1 MDDPTSG
8 LQNLALF
15 ITIFSP
21 ALALVVVG
29 FRTYGRVSSKLFGWD
44 DGLILV
50 AMVRERILGKIDR
63 FAYPNFVLVIG
74 RRGDLCDVDVSVFL
88 CYK

>member
-15 ITIFSP
+15 ITVFFP
-21 ALALVVVG
+21 VLALVIVG
-29 FRTYGRVSSKLFGWD
+29 FRTYGRVSAHLFGWD

-50 AMVRERILGKIDR
+50 AMVSESKLG
-63 FAYPNFVLVIG
+63 NMTVL
-74 RRGDLCDVDVSVFL
+74 LTTTSC
-88 CYK
+88 

>member
-8 LQNLALF
+8 LQNFALF
-15 ITIFSP
+15 LTVFSP

-29 FRTYGRVSSKLFGWD
+29 FRTYGRVSSFGWD

-63 FAYPNFVLVIG
+63 LLTTK
-74 RRGDLCDVDVSVFL
+74 LC
-88 CYK
+88 